1 MVTVIKTGVVEFM
14 VLIVRLFAT
23 LMTAFI
29 RHVFFFW
36 PRKYKNIT
44 GDAILITGGGKGIG
58 RVIAMEFAKRRPK
71 QIIIWGQ
78 HEDSLSATAKAIQ
91 LQGVACEYMLCDVA
105 EVQQVS
111 VKWFELVD
119 LRRLFEKI
127 GKRPPPY
134 EDRSALRVPPGVWA
148 AFPPLPAGVIRAPP
162 LTVRQPRSDPEVL
175 RSVVADD
182 GSPPPSHRDG
192 RPGAALSGPGPGL
205 GRAAWLPSG
214 YRR

>member
-71 QIIIWGQ
+71 QV
-78 HEDSLSATAKAIQ
+78 HSYASVLTT
-91 LQGVACEYMLCDVA
+91 VAF
-105 EVQQVS
+105 S
-111 VKWFELVD
+111 NVK
-119 LRRLFEKI
+119 
-127 GKRPPPY
+127 
-134 EDRSALRVPPGVWA
+134 
-148 AFPPLPAGVIRAPP
+148 
-162 LTVRQPRSDPEVL
+162 TT
-175 RSVVADD
+175 
-182 GSPPPSHRDG
+182 PST
-192 RPGAALSGPGPGL
+192 SF
-205 GRAAWLPSG
+205 
-214 YRR
+214 